1 MKPRPLKGY
10 IEYIC
15 GSSCEFSVGFD
26 YSYLKKLTRVQ
37 ASAAIDFSG
46 FAVLES
52 VELCALD
59 VHLE

>member
-1 MKPRPLKGY
+1 
-10 IEYIC
+10 
-15 GSSCEFSVGFD
+15 VGFD

-59 VHLE
+59 VHLELLDFRSELIKW